1 MAIVRFSPLNEV
13 VDLQQEMNKLF
24 ENFFPAKRGNQEEY
38 PSAVWRPVVDIHED
52 ENSFIIDAELPGLS
66 KDDVKI
72 NFQDDTMT
80 VSGERRYTREER
92 QSSGNANGA
101 ANGAVNGAANGNGG
115 VPEHA
120 RPANGGRPS
129 SVHRMERVYG
139 KFIRSFTF
147 PKKVSADGIRATFE
161 NGVLTIV
168 APKAE
173 AAKPRQISIG

>member
-80 VSGERRYTREER
+80 ISGERRYTREER
-92 QSSGNANGA
+92 QANG
-101 ANGAVNGAANGNGG
+101 NGAVNGNGG
-115 VPEHA
+115 TPENA
-120 RPANGGRPS
+120 RQANGGRPS

>member
-80 VSGERRYTREER
+80 IAGERRYTREER
-92 QSSGNANGA
+92 QANG
-101 ANGAVNGAANGNGG
+101 NGAVNGNGG
-115 VPEHA
+115 TPENA